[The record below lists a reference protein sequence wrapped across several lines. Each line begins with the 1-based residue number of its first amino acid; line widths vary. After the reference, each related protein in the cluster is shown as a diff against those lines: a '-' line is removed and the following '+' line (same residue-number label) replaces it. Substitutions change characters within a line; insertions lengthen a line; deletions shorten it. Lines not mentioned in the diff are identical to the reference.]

1 MWIDKDLVFLICS
14 YTMDVKLEKAEDV
27 ITQKLLL
34 DLAKDAPQRL
44 ALAVQSM
51 REVFLVI

>member
-27 ITQKLLL
+27 ITHKLLL
-34 DLAKDAPQRL
+34 DFGQGCASTAGFGG
-44 ALAVQSM
+44 AEHA
-51 REVFLVI
+51 